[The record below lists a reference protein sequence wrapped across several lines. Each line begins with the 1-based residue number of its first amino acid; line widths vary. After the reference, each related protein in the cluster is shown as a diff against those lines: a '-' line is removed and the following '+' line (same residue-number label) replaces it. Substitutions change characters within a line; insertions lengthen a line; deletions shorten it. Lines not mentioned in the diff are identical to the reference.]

1 MPVAI
6 RCRYCGARENI
17 SEVTLKSFGTGSSV
31 VRTCS
36 ACRAGTP
43 WDVVAGEGTSFAGAR
58 LFGAEEAEDA
68 LVEEGAEASPGPAT
82 AATKPRVLLVDDDE
96 QTLLV
101 LSKALIAS
109 GLDVETAESG
119 RKALN
124 RLVREDYDLVLCD
137 VRMPEFDGKQL
148 FAFLREHMNEL
159 EQRVIFL
166 TGDIGTEST
175 AEFFQQA
182 GVPYLPKPVDMPLLL
197 KMIEDRLGA
206 GPADEEHAAGR
217 AAETS

>member
-31 VRTCS
+31 VRSCS

-58 LFGAEEAEDA
+58 LFGADEDEDA
-68 LVEEGAEASPGPAT
+68 GGEAGAEAPEGVVPA
-82 AATKPRVLLVDDDE
+82 AAKPRVLLVDDDE
-96 QTLLV
+96 QALVV
-101 LSKALIAS
+101 LSKALIAA

-124 RLVREDYDLVLCD
+124 RLVREDYELVLCD

-148 FAFLREHMNEL
+148 FEFLREHMTEL

-182 GVPYLPKPVDMPLLL
+182 GVPYLPKPVDLPLLL
-197 KMIEDRLGA
+197 KMIKDRL
-206 GPADEEHAAGR
+206 ETGR
-217 AAETS
+217 SDRAPGTGCAAETS